1 MYGSLIW
8 VGQTS
13 VILPTGCRASWFC
26 HNHHKFTTHCH
37 SDTTH
42 CVIHKVFVYTV
53 CFSVRIRGSSRNVPT
68 GYITA
73 TSDREPIC
81 LWINLLSVDLMR
93 CTVGKVTWNWA
104 AKHLYSSVL
113 DMYSETRQTSQVS
126 SNLFKPRMTCVISG
140 FQGWRCWLRLSVH
153 L

>member
-1 MYGSLIW
+1 MDGSLIW
-8 VGQTS
+8 FERTW
-13 VILPTGCRASWFC
+13 VILPAGCRASWFC
-26 HNHHKFTTHCH
+26 HNHTSTTHCH

-68 GYITA
+68 GYVTA
-73 TSDREPIC
+73 S
-81 LWINLLSVDLMR
+81 LLMNLLSVDLMR
-93 CTVGKVTWNWA
+93 SKVSKVTWNRE

-113 DMYSETRQTSQVS
+113 DVYSETRQTSQVS
-126 SNLFKPRMTCVISG
+126 SNLFRSRMICVISG
-140 FQGWRCWLRLSVH
+140 FQWWCSQLRLSVH